1 MFFEDEDP
9 VAPRRSDDDRFASA
23 TCRRALGELPA
34 LLDSAAP
41 PLDTVIQ
48 SLESL
53 LKAQRPREALVLRA
67 LRRTLE
73 CAVRDNDAV
82 FPRVCGPL
90 HRLATSLP
98 AESRAGDVAA
108 GLLLLFAHGLGEAL
122 ESGPSPPGALES
134 AAPAAAATAAPAP
147 APAPTTHTAGRPL
160 VVMLGFA
167 GGTPADLRKYG
178 ARLGYG
184 GAEGE
189 EDADIYMCASEVPE
203 AFERNLGVVLAAVRA
218 SARPWAVHLFSKAGF
233 LSLARLLKRL
243 DISRLR
249 EERADGVPST
259 PLPSAIVWD
268 SSPGSL
274 INYDEFIAGTWAAA
288 EVLARRA
295 HFTYSAEARARMDA
309 LLRAPA
315 YAPAVRD
322 SYAPMH
328 GLVIQPCVGGTC
340 GGGIVLTLPATMPEG
355 CHHLFLYSER
365 DPVCSPDEIRAYVS
379 ALSAASG
386 AAAAARG
393 SAADAG
399 GVAGTC
405 RSVKVGGTHC
415 DGLFWTGDVYI
426 AAVRTLLASCS

>member
-1 MFFEDEDP
+1 MFIEDDTDT
-9 VAPRRSDDDRFASA
+9 VAPRSEDDRFASA
-23 TCRRALGELPA
+23 TCHRALGELPA
-34 LLDSAAP
+34 LLAADAP
-41 PLDTVIQ
+41 PLDTVIR

-98 AESRAGDVAA
+98 AESQAGDVAA
-108 GLLLLFAHGLGEAL
+108 GLLLLFAHGLGQAL
-122 ESGPSPPGALES
+122 ESGPPPPGALQS
-134 AAPAAAATAAPAP
+134 AAPAP
-147 APAPTTHTAGRPL
+147 PAPTAPTADRPL

-167 GGTPADLRKYG
+167 GGTPGDLGKYG

-184 GAEGE
+184 G
-189 EDADIYMCASEVPE
+189 ADIYMCASEVPE
-203 AFERNLGVVLAAVRA
+203 VFERNLGVVLAAVRA
-218 SARPWAVHLFSKAGF
+218 AARPWAVHLFSKAGF

-243 DISRLR
+243 DIQRLR
-249 EERADGVPST
+249 EERAEGSAST
-259 PLPSAIVWD
+259 PLPSAIIWD

-295 HFTYSAEARARMDA
+295 QFTYSATARARMDA

-340 GGGIVLTLPATMPEG
+340 GGGMVLTLPATMPEG

-365 DPVCSPDEIRAYVS
+365 DPVCSPDEIRGYVS

-393 SAADAG
+393 AAAEAG

-405 RSVKVGGTHC
+405 RSVKVSGTHC
-415 DGLFWTGDVYI
+415 DGLFWSGDVYI
-426 AAVRTLLASCS
+426 AAVQKLFASCA

>member
-1 MFFEDEDP
+1 MQVMFFEDDDTRL
-9 VAPRRSDDDRFASA
+9 APRRSDDDRFASA
-23 TCRRALGELPA
+23 TCHRALGELPA
-34 LLDSAAP
+34 LLAADAP
-41 PLDTVIQ
+41 PLDTVIR

-82 FPRVCGPL
+82 FPHVCGPL

-98 AESRAGDVAA
+98 AESQAGDVAA
-108 GLLLLFAHGLGEAL
+108 GLLLLFAHGLGQAL
-122 ESGPSPPGALES
+122 ESGPSPPGAFQS
-134 AAPAAAATAAPAP
+134 AAPAAPAPPAP
-147 APAPTTHTAGRPL
+147 APPAPTAERPL

-167 GGTPADLRKYG
+167 GGTPGDLGKYG
-178 ARLGYG
+178 TRLGYG
-184 GAEGE
+184 GA
-189 EDADIYMCASEVPE
+189 DVYMCASEVPE
-203 AFERNLGVVLAAVRA
+203 VFERNLGAVLAAVRA
-218 SARPWAVHLFSKAGF
+218 SPGPWAIHLFSKAGF

-243 DISRLR
+243 DIIRLR
-249 EERADGVPST
+249 EERAEGSAST
-259 PLPSAIVWD
+259 PLPSAIIWD

-295 HFTYSAEARARMDA
+295 QFTYSAAARARMDA
-309 LLRAPA
+309 LLHAPA

-340 GGGIVLTLPATMPEG
+340 GGGMVLTLPATMPEG

-365 DPVCSPDEIRAYVS
+365 DPVCSPDEIRGYVS

-393 SAADAG
+393 AAAEAG

-415 DGLFWTGDVYI
+415 DGLFWTGDMYI
-426 AAVRTLLASCS
+426 AAVRKLFASCA

>member
-203 AFERNLGVVLAAVRA
+203 AFERNLGVVLAAV
-218 SARPWAVHLFSKAGF
+218 
-233 LSLARLLKRL
+233 
-243 DISRLR
+243 I
-249 EERADGVPST
+249 
-259 PLPSAIVWD
+259 
-268 SSPGSL
+268 
-274 INYDEFIAGTWAAA
+274 
-288 EVLARRA
+288 
-295 HFTYSAEARARMDA
+295 
-309 LLRAPA
+309 
-315 YAPAVRD
+315 
-322 SYAPMH
+322 
-328 GLVIQPCVGGTC
+328 
-340 GGGIVLTLPATMPEG
+340 
-355 CHHLFLYSER
+355 
-365 DPVCSPDEIRAYVS
+365 
-379 ALSAASG
+379 
-386 AAAAARG
+386 
-393 SAADAG
+393 
-399 GVAGTC
+399 
-405 RSVKVGGTHC
+405 
-415 DGLFWTGDVYI
+415 
-426 AAVRTLLASCS
+426 

>member
-1 MFFEDEDP
+1 MQCTPKIASSLLVCRVVAVSLFLVIITVRDYNSDLSADLTPCMNGGRGTRSTAAKMFFEDEDP

-23 TCRRALGELPA
+23 ICRRALGELPA
-34 LLDSAAP
+34 LLDAAAP
-41 PLDTVIQ
+41 PLETVIQ

-98 AESRAGDVAA
+98 ADSQAGDVAA

-122 ESGPSPPGALES
+122 ESGPSPPGALDS
-134 AAPAAAATAAPAP
+134 AAPAAPATAVP
-147 APAPTTHTAGRPL
+147 APAPTPTTHATARPL

-178 ARLGYG
+178 AKLGYG

-189 EDADIYMCASEVPE
+189 ADADIFMCASEVPE
-203 AFERNLGVVLAAVRA
+203 VFERNLGVVLAAVRA

-249 EERADGVPST
+249 EERAEGVPST

-274 INYDEFIAGTWAAA
+274 SNYDEFIAGTF
-288 EVLARRA
+288 LAL
-295 HFTYSAEARARMDA
+295 A
-309 LLRAPA
+309 LPLA
-315 YAPAVRD
+315 
-322 SYAPMH
+322 
-328 GLVIQPCVGGTC
+328 
-340 GGGIVLTLPATMPEG
+340 LT
-355 CHHLFLYSER
+355 
-365 DPVCSPDEIRAYVS
+365 
-379 ALSAASG
+379 
-386 AAAAARG
+386 
-393 SAADAG
+393 
-399 GVAGTC
+399 
-405 RSVKVGGTHC
+405 
-415 DGLFWTGDVYI
+415 
-426 AAVRTLLASCS
+426 